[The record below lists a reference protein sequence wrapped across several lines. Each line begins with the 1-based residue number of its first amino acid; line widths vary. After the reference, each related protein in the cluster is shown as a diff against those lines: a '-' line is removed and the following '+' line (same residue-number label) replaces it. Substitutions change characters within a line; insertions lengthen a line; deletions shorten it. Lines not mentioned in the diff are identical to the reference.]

1 MPIYAANNPMKLSI
15 PAIFLFVFTIGTV
28 YSQSKIEYEV
38 SFKNA
43 IHHEAHISVRYTDVS
58 PDTLS
63 VRMSRTSP
71 GRYAIHEFA
80 KNVYGFKA
88 EDENGNELIVNRPN
102 PYQWDVSGHKGTIK
116 INYTLFANH
125 GDGTYSQVDETHAH
139 LNVPATFIYSPQYE
153 KSPIQIK
160 FHPRKD
166 LNWKVATQLKQL
178 SEYEYFAPDL
188 DYFMDSPV
196 EISDHGMK
204 SFTIN
209 SNGKAYQ
216 INFVLHQA
224 DNLEGFDDYFENV
237 KRIVEEEVAIFGEL
251 PAFDFDT
258 YTFLACYISNIAGD
272 GMEHRNSTILTDLKS
287 LSEGGDQENIG
298 TVAHEFFH
306 AWNVERIRPASL
318 EPFDYTE
325 ANMSGELWFAEG
337 FTSYYTNLTLCRAGI
352 ISRENYAFSLSNTLG
367 YVWNSPARNYFNPIE
382 MSYQAPFVDAA
393 TAVDQVNWENTF
405 ISYYSY
411 GNVIGLALDL
421 SLRNLEQ
428 NKTLDGYMRLVW
440 RKFGKNE
447 IPYTVKNLEETLV
460 EYVSASYSTDF
471 FNRYIYHS
479 DMPDYESLLASVG
492 IAFKNKYEQK
502 PNFGATLQN
511 VNNKW
516 LLTSNPQIGSSSY
529 EAGLSKG
536 DEIVSIDGILTNNKL
551 KPHEF
556 IMGYNTGDVVKVV
569 FNRYGKQY
577 KTDMT
582 FAENKTY
589 DTHLIK
595 DPSKEVLTRQNLWL
609 EKKAK

>member
-1 MPIYAANNPMKLSI
+1 MKLSTY
-15 PAIFLFVFTIGTV
+15 AIFLCLFSIGAL
-28 YSQSKIEYEV
+28 YSQSKIQYEV

-43 IHHEAHISVRYTDVS
+43 IHHEAAISVHYADVAL
-58 PDTLS
+58 DTLS

-88 EDENGNELIVNRPN
+88 EDENGNELVVNRPN

-116 INYTLFANH
+116 ISYTLFANH
-125 GDGTYSQVDETHAH
+125 GDGTYSQVDQTHAH
-139 LNVPATFIYSPQYE
+139 LNVPATFIYAPQYD
-153 KSPIQIK
+153 KSPIHIS
-160 FHPRKD
+160 FDPRTD

-178 SEYEYFAPDL
+178 SENEYFAPNL
-188 DYFMDSPV
+188 DYFMDSPI

-204 SFTIN
+204 SFTMD
-209 SNGKAYQ
+209 SNGKTYH
-216 INFVLHQA
+216 INFVLHQ
-224 DNLEGFDDYFENV
+224 DDSLEGFDDYFENV
-237 KRIVEEEVAIFGEL
+237 KHIVKEEVAVFGEL

-287 LSEGGDQENIG
+287 LSEGGDLENIG

-352 ISRENYAFSLSNTLG
+352 ISRENYAAGLSNVLG
-367 YVWNSPARNYFNPIE
+367 YVWNSPAREYFNPIE

-421 SLRNLEQ
+421 SLRNLEDD
-428 NKTLDGYMRLVW
+428 KTLDGYMRLVW
-440 RKFGKNE
+440 EKYGKNE
-447 IPYTVKNLEETLV
+447 VPYTVKNLEDTLA
-460 EYVSASYSTDF
+460 EYVSMSYSSDF
-471 FNRYIYHS
+471 FKKYVYHS
-479 DMPDYESLLASVG
+479 DMPDYKSLLASVG
-492 IAFKNKYEQK
+492 IGFKNKYEQK
-502 PNFGATLQN
+502 PNFGANVQN
-511 VNNKW
+511 VDNKW
-516 LLTSNPQIGSSSY
+516 LLNSNPQKGSSSY
-529 EAGLSKG
+529 IAGLSKG
-536 DEIVSIDGILTNNKL
+536 DQIVSIDGKLTNNKL
-551 KPHEF
+551 KPNDF
-556 IMGYNTGDVVKVV
+556 FMTYNAGDKVKVV

-582 FAENKTY
+582 FIENKAYNTY
-589 DTHLIK
+589 LVKEPT
-595 DPSKEVLTRQNLWL
+595 KEVLNRQNLWL
-609 EKKAK
+609 KKKAK